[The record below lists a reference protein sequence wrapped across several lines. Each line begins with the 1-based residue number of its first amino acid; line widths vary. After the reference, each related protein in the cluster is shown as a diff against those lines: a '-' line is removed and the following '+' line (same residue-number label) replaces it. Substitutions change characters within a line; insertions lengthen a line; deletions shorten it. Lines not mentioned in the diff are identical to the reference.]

1 MTEELEKEA
10 MDYANKWLEG
20 VKDLELYHNK
30 TDPKPKYI
38 RIKEAYLAG
47 AEPREK
53 QIQIDAEKIR
63 ALQKQN
69 GELTD
74 KVKELEEKNIEL
86 ENKLCNVANNLL
98 ENWCRNKEDY
108 CPHLEKLEA
117 QIEKLI
123 DFVLSKTECCD
134 VCPITDTCI
143 NSEGTCPYAGMLAK
157 GEEEVTREWLMELI
171 SRR

>member
-53 QIQIDAEKIR
+53 RIAELEATIR
-63 ALQKQN
+63 NTKAVDESFALQTIQLTKAKQIIKILKDDLSMYSGN
-69 GELTD
+69 YQ
-74 KVKELEEKNIEL
+74 KEIAEAEQFLEE
-86 ENKLCNVANNLL
+86 
-98 ENWCRNKEDY
+98 
-108 CPHLEKLEA
+108 
-117 QIEKLI
+117 
-123 DFVLSKTECCD
+123 
-134 VCPITDTCI
+134 
-143 NSEGTCPYAGMLAK
+143 NS
-157 GEEEVTREWLMELI
+157 I
-171 SRR
+171 SEHIQRATHNYMG